1 MIEVFPL
8 PADGEETTWQV
19 QREGVTIGTARTRLR
34 RGGLLLLGLDV
45 APTDAAEVLDALLAA
60 LGGLGHDSVVVDVPA
75 DDPVLEAAIAG
86 RPLQL
91 QATQMLLDLADVP
104 APPARVALR
113 AMTAAEFQGYRDQ
126 LITAYAQDMLDAGAF
141 TDRDRALEASV
152 ASTEQLL
159 PDGLDTPGQHLWT
172 AHDGEALVAILWI
185 AVDGPTGYIYD
196 IEVHHDQRRRGYG
209 REVLDAGARA
219 AKDLGAR
226 ELGLNV
232 FGHNDGARTLY
243 ERAGY
248 ATTERTYRLA
258 T

>member
-1 MIEVFPL
+1 VIEVAAVPG
-8 PADGEETTWQV
+8 DGEETTWLV
-19 QREGVTIGTARTRLR
+19 QREGVNVGTARTRAR

-45 APTDAAEVLDALLAA
+45 APTDAAEALDRLLAA
-60 LGGLGHDSVVVDVPA
+60 LGALGHDALVVDVPA
-75 DDPVLEAAIAG
+75 GDPVLEVALAG

-113 AMTAAEFQGYRDQ
+113 PMTAAEFQGYRDR
-126 LITAYAQDMLDAGAF
+126 AF
-141 TDRDRALEASV
+141 AASV

-219 AKDLGAR
+219 AHDLGAR

-232 FGHNDGARTLY
+232 FGHNDGARALY

-248 ATTERTYRLA
+248 ATTERTYRITL
-258 T
+258 

>member
-1 MIEVFPL
+1 M
-8 PADGEETTWQV
+8 
-19 QREGVTIGTARTRLR
+19 
-34 RGGLLLLGLDV
+34 LLGLDV
-45 APTDAAEVLDALLAA
+45 APTDAAGALDALLVS
-60 LGGLGHDSVVVDVPA
+60 LGELGHDSAVVDVPA
-75 DDPVLEAAIAG
+75 DDPLLEAALAG

-91 QATQMLLDLADVP
+91 QATQMLLDLAEVP
-104 APPARVALR
+104 TPPARVALR
-113 AMTAAEFQGYRDQ
+113 PMTGTEFESYRDQ

-159 PDGLDTPGQHLWT
+159 PDGLDTPCQHLWT
-172 AHDGEALVAILWI
+172 AYDGEALVAILWI
-185 AVDGPTGYIYD
+185 AVDGPTAFIYD

-219 AKDLGAR
+219 AHDLGAR
-226 ELGLNV
+226 QLGLNV
-232 FGHNDGARTLY
+232 FGHNDAARTLY

>member
-1 MIEVFPL
+1 MTEVAAVPG
-8 PADGEETTWQV
+8 DGEETTWLV
-19 QREGVTIGTARTRLR
+19 RREGVIVGTARTRRR

-45 APTDAAEVLDALLAA
+45 RATDAAEAVDALLVA
-60 LGGLGHDSVVVDVPA
+60 LRELGHESLVVDVPA
-75 DDPVLEAAIAG
+75 GDTVLEVALAG

-91 QATQMLLDLADVP
+91 QATQMLLDLAEVP
-104 APPARVALR
+104 APPERVALR
-113 AMTAAEFQGYRDQ
+113 AMTAVEFEGYREQ

-152 ASTEQLL
+152 VSTEELL
-159 PDGLDTPGQHLWT
+159 PDGLESPGQHLWT

-219 AKDLGAR
+219 AHDLGAR

-232 FGHNDGARTLY
+232 FGHNDGARRLY

>member
-1 MIEVFPL
+1 MTEVAAVPG
-8 PADGEETTWQV
+8 DGEETTWLV
-19 QREGVTIGTARTRLR
+19 RREGVIVGTARTRRR

-45 APTDAAEVLDALLAA
+45 APADAAEALDGLLIAVA
-60 LGGLGHDSVVVDVPA
+60 ELGHDSLVVDVPA
-75 DDPVLEAAIAG
+75 DDRTLDVALAG

-91 QATQMLLDLADVP
+91 QATQMLLDLAEVP
-104 APPARVALR
+104 ARPERVALR
-113 AMTAAEFQGYRDQ
+113 PMTATEFERYRDQ

-152 ASTEQLL
+152 VSTEELL
-159 PDGLDTPGQHLWT
+159 PAGLESPGLNLWT
-172 AHDGEALVAILWI
+172 AHDGEVLVAILWI
-185 AVDGPTGYIYD
+185 AVDGPAGYIYD

-219 AKDLGAR
+219 AHDLGAR

-248 ATTERTYRLA
+248 ATTERTYRIEL
-258 T
+258 

>member
-1 MIEVFPL
+1 MEVAAVPG
-8 PADGEETTWQV
+8 DGEETTWLV
-19 QREGVTIGTARTRLR
+19 RRRGATVGTARTRLR
-34 RGGLLLLGLDV
+34 RGGLLLSGLDV
-45 APTDAAEVLDALLAA
+45 APADAAEALEALLVA
-60 LGGLGHDSVVVDVPA
+60 LGELGQDSLVVDVPA
-75 DDPVLEAAIAG
+75 DDRVLEAALAG
-86 RPLQL
+86 RTLQL
-91 QATQMLLDLADVP
+91 QATQMLLDLTDVP
-104 APPARVALR
+104 ARPERVALR
-113 AMTAAEFQGYRDQ
+113 PMTAAEFESYRDQ

-152 ASTEQLL
+152 VSTEELL
-159 PDGLDTPGQHLWT
+159 PDGLESPGQHLWT
-172 AHDGEALVAILWI
+172 AHDGEVLVGILWI
-185 AVDGPTGYIYD
+185 AVDAPAGYIYD
-196 IEVHHDQRRRGYG
+196 IEVRHDQRRRGYG

-219 AKDLGAR
+219 AHDLGAR